1 MDVTQTPANSVQ
13 DETAGT
19 KRKRGSKNIFN
30 IAYGQAANNITDET
44 DAPELPVL
52 PKRNRTGE
60 SFATALG
67 NYILA
72 MMSQHSNNSVNPLHG
87 AVRRLVR
94 EEIFKL
100 GGLGMMSQRSNSV
113 DPLPGA
119 VRRLVREEIF
129 KLGGSP
135 DGSDPDVFTKA
146 ACKLS
151 DPSTLTSLPFP
162 FVGESIPKRFKTA
175 LRPDRTWLYAG
186 REKFARLVSDVQE
199 VRQSTKDRNLWVYGT
214 KGYGKSHLLAALVCY
229 LSAKKDEKVIYIPDC
244 RLLAECPLPYICAAL
259 TFAWEGDYD
268 TQQQIA
274 NLTTLDAVVMFLTK
288 QSSIEKNVIFVIDQL
303 NGLLGLDGSMTPHS
317 EDISRWLEQCRSEFK
332 AVLSSSA
339 NYKEFFLENEKQ
351 NNNKVLFTYGGLSPV
366 SFNSTKNTLSR
377 ELF

>member
-1 MDVTQTPANSVQ
+1 MQVSSFAMDVTQTPANSVQ

-60 SFATALG
+60 SLSEPAIDAIALA
-67 NYILA
+67 NYI
-72 MMSQHSNNSVNPLHG
+72 
-87 AVRRLVR
+87 
-94 EEIFKL
+94 
-100 GGLGMMSQRSNSV
+100 LGMMSRRSNSV

-162 FVGESIPKRFKTA
+162 FADKSVPKRFKTA
-175 LRPDRTWLYAG
+175 LRPDHTWLYAG
-186 REKFARLVSDVQE
+186 REKFAMLVSDVQE
-199 VRQSTKDRNLWVYGT
+199 VRQSTEDRNLWVHGT

-244 RLLAECPLPYICAAL
+244 RMLADSPLPYICAAL

-288 QSSIEKNVIFVIDQL
+288 QSSIEENVIFVIDQL
-303 NGLLGLDGSMTPHS
+303 NGLLGPDGSMTPHS
-317 EDISRWLEQCRSEFK
+317 EDISRWLKQCRAEFK

-339 NYKEFFLENEKQ
+339 NYKEFLLENEKQ
-351 NNNKVLFTYGGLSPV
+351 NYNKVLFTYGGLSPV